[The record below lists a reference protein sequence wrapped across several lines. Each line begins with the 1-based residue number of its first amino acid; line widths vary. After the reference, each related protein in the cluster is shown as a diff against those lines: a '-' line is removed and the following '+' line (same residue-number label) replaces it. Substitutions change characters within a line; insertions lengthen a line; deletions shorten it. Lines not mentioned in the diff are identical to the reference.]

1 MHKNKR
7 ILTKQKP
14 RAQHIVKLEYYDG
27 VTWQTLS
34 NENYVEDKS
43 LVPAAVLGA
52 FLGTAG
58 TVWYK
63 KKKENK

>member
-43 LVPAAVLGA
+43 LQICWDLLNDDTEVIWQPL
-52 FLGTAG
+52 
-58 TVWYK
+58 
-63 KKKENK
+63 

>member
-14 RAQHIVKLEYYDG
+14 RAQQIVKLEYYDG

-43 LVPAAVLGA
+43 LQICWDLLNDDTEVIWQPL
-52 FLGTAG
+52 
-58 TVWYK
+58 
-63 KKKENK
+63 